1 MPIKSILKQQLQQSA
16 FASLA
21 VVVSSVSLMAGSA
34 WAESPVNIIN
44 AEAAISPITIVPLR
58 GNISVLEGSGGNIG
72 VMDGQDGKFM
82 IDAGI
87 AVSKPRIEE
96 ALAKISSKPVK
107 YVIDTHWHWDHTD
120 GNGWLHATGATI
132 AGTPNTAKHMSTA
145 SRVDDWDYTFPPAPK
160 GGVPS
165 VLITKPKTF
174 KFNGQDIIVTP
185 VKPAHTDGD
194 MFVYFKQAD
203 VLFMGDLYWNGVYP
217 FIDNKHGG
225 NIGGA
230 IKAVDVALK
239 VAGDN
244 TQIVPGH
251 GEVSGRKELVEFRD
265 MLSSIRDNVATL
277 KKQGKALEQVIAA
290 KPTKEFDA
298 KWGQFVINPDLF
310 TRLVYQGM

>member
-1 MPIKSILKQQLQQSA
+1 MPTKSIFKKQLQQSA

-34 WAESPVNIIN
+34 WAESPVKMIN
-44 AEAAISPITIVPLR
+44 AEAAKSPISTVPLR
-58 GNISVLEGSGGNIG
+58 DNISVLEGSGGNIG
-72 VMDGQDGKFM
+72 VMDGPDGKFM

-107 YVIDTHWHWDHTD
+107 YVVDTHWHWDHTD
-120 GNGWLHATGATI
+120 GNDWLHATGATI
-132 AGTPNTAKHMSTA
+132 AGTPNTAKHMSTT
-145 SRVDDWDYTFPPAPK
+145 SRVDDWDYTFPPFPK

-194 MFVYFKQAD
+194 VFVYFKQAD

-244 TQIVPGH
+244 TQVVPGH

-265 MLSSIRDNVATL
+265 MLSSIRDNVAAL
-277 KKQGKALEQVIAA
+277 KKQGKTLEQVIAA

-298 KWGQFVINPDLF
+298 KWGQFVINPDFF